1 MNIGIAR
8 IGSRANASLVI
19 FIFAIVA
26 FASSVYAPPARA
38 QAVDRVLNE
47 QAGANKDAAA
57 SQQRIDQL
65 ADQTQDMLA
74 KYRQA
79 VSDAE
84 SLKKY
89 NEQLVVQVK
98 SQTERMANM
107 KRQLGEIENTQ
118 RNVLPLMQRMIDTL
132 EQFVSLDVPFLIE
145 ERTKR
150 VANLKQMMTRA
161 DVSTT

>member
-98 SQTERMANM
+98 SQSERMANM
-107 KRQLGEIENTQ
+107 NPLERLGTPEDIAASVAFLAGPDGGWINGQ
-118 RNVLPLMQRMIDTL
+118 VLRANGGMI
-132 EQFVSLDVPFLIE
+132 
-145 ERTKR
+145 
-150 VANLKQMMTRA
+150 
-161 DVSTT
+161 

>member
-1 MNIGIAR
+1 MKSIGTIVGFVVLSLA
-8 IGSRANASLVI
+8 GSAH
-19 FIFAIVA
+19 
-26 FASSVYAPPARA
+26 A
-38 QAVDRVLNE
+38 QKVDAVVRE

-57 SQQRIDQL
+57 AQQRIDQL
-65 ADQTQDMLA
+65 AYQTQDMLG

-79 VSDAE
+79 MSDAE

-98 SQTERMANM
+98 SQSERMANM

-145 ERTKR
+145 
-150 VANLKQMMTRA
+150 
-161 DVSTT
+161 